1 MNRLIPLR
9 RPGAE
14 VGDTHEVRA
23 EFSAGPFDLYGR
35 HHEVTKTEADVGVTR
50 LSEGLHLDVRVV
62 ATVLTTCDRTLEPTE
77 LELEFGDSELLHG
90 PNNAEVGVQD
100 WTLDLARY
108 AERALPNEVPMQV
121 FSPGTEPVH
130 PEGDD
135 DEVDPRWRGL
145 DGLFVSRPLATSN
158 QEVFSW
164 PYRRRRHRRRAETSA
179 GPTTRSLA
187 QSSSPAPTAASHMCR
202 TGSAPSA

>member
-1 MNRLIPLR
+1 MNHLIPLR

-14 VGDTHEVRA
+14 VGDAHEAHA

-35 HHEVTKTEADVGVTR
+35 HHEVRKAEADVGVTR

-62 ATVLTTCDRTLEPTE
+62 ATVFTTCDRTLEPTE
-77 LELEFGDSELLHG
+77 LELEFGDSEFLPG

-145 DGLFVSRPLATSN
+145 DGLFASRS
-158 QEVFSW
+158 
-164 PYRRRRHRRRAETSA
+164 
-179 GPTTRSLA
+179 
-187 QSSSPAPTAASHMCR
+187 
-202 TGSAPSA
+202 

>member
-1 MNRLIPLR
+1 MNHLIPLR

-35 HHEVTKTEADVGVTR
+35 HHEVTKAEADVGVTR
-50 LSEGLHLDVRVV
+50 LSEGLHLDVRVI

-77 LELEFGDSELLHG
+77 LELEFGDSEFLSG
-90 PNNAEVGVQD
+90 PNK
-100 WTLDLARY
+100 
-108 AERALPNEVPMQV
+108 VPMQV
-121 FSPGTEPVH
+121 FSPGTEPVQ

-145 DGLFVSRPLATSN
+145 DDLFASRS
-158 QEVFSW
+158 
-164 PYRRRRHRRRAETSA
+164 
-179 GPTTRSLA
+179 
-187 QSSSPAPTAASHMCR
+187 
-202 TGSAPSA
+202 